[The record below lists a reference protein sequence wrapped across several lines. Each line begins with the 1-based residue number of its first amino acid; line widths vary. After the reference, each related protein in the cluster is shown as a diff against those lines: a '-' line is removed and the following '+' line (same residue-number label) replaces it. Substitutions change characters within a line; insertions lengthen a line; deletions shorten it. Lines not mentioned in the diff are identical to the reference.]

1 MKATLRKIFAFVL
14 NNFESSDN
22 KYIYKPSHRKILII
36 VGALF
41 LMLSVFGA
49 FISLFAAQPGGLI
62 PTTVF
67 FLVGFVCEVV
77 GLLGTDTAVANI
89 WKSR

>member
-1 MKATLRKIFAFVL
+1 MKATLRKIFAPVL
-14 NNFESSDN
+14 NNFESTDN
-22 KYIYKPSHRKILII
+22 KYAYKPSHRKILII

-41 LMLSVFGA
+41 LMLSMFGA
-49 FISLFAAQPGGLI
+49 FISLIAAQPGGLI
-62 PTTVF
+62 PSIVF
-67 FLVGFVCEVV
+67 FVVGFVCEVV

>member
-1 MKATLRKIFAFVL
+1 MKASLRRIFAPVL
-14 NNFESSDN
+14 SNFESSEN
-22 KYIYKPSHRKILII
+22 KYAYKPSHRKILII

-41 LMLSVFGA
+41 LMLAMIGV
-49 FISLFAAQPGGLI
+49 FISLVAAQAGGLI
-62 PTTVF
+62 PSIVF
-67 FLVGFVCEVV
+67 FLVGLVCEVV